1 MAGTGAGGSG
11 GGMTERREEGAFSR
25 TRPPLART
33 SDMSED
39 MRDRVETGMGGGCL
53 GSDSEESE
61 DTDWERT
68 ESSGDVGGRGGSCL
82 GRGSEGRETSDTCER
97 TESSGGDDRMGG
109 GCRCVDS
116 VDSEASD
123 MRERMES
130 SGVVGMMRGGGRCE
144 WSVDWESE
152 DGLSKDAF
160 K

>member
-68 ESSGDVGGRGGSCL
+68 ESSGDVGG
-82 GRGSEGRETSDTCER
+82 
-97 TESSGGDDRMGG
+97 
-109 GCRCVDS
+109 CRCVDS